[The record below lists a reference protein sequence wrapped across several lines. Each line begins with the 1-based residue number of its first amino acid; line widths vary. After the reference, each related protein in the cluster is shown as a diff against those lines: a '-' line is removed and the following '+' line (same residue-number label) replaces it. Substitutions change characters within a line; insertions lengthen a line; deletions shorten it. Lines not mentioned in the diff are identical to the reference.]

1 MMKNMRKKIHN
12 NKGFTFIEL
21 LIVIVIFGI
30 LVTIAYPKFEKEK
43 ARWELN
49 AVARQMVTDIRKW
62 QQKAVVEKEAGL
74 KMTLNLDARKYTLRK
89 YTSIVESRDL
99 SKTVVSMTV
108 KPATFTTVEFYSN
121 GTTNSAGTIALK
133 NRYGEF
139 RYIVILNTTGRVR
152 ISTTPP

>member
-1 MMKNMRKKIHN
+1 MRKKIHN

-62 QQKAVVEKEAGL
+62 QQKLLWKKKQGL
-74 KMTLNLDARKYTLRK
+74 K
-89 YTSIVESRDL
+89 
-99 SKTVVSMTV
+99 
-108 KPATFTTVEFYSN
+108 
-121 GTTNSAGTIALK
+121 
-133 NRYGEF
+133 
-139 RYIVILNTTGRVR
+139 
-152 ISTTPP
+152 

>member
-1 MMKNMRKKIHN
+1 MMKNMRKKIYN

-30 LVTIAYPKFEKEK
+30 LMTIAYPKFEKEK

-74 KMTLNLDARKYTLRK
+74 KMTLNLDARKYTLKIYQYR
-89 YTSIVESRDL
+89 
-99 SKTVVSMTV
+99 
-108 KPATFTTVEFYSN
+108 
-121 GTTNSAGTIALK
+121 
-133 NRYGEF
+133 
-139 RYIVILNTTGRVR
+139 
-152 ISTTPP
+152 